1 MTNADTNPAALT
13 TQDDDQWLLDLLD
26 EVSAERE
33 IEEAKAL
40 TAAQTAAADALKAA
54 EAAIKAAADAMTA
67 AAAAAEQVAEMTG
80 DFNDEQAHWS
90 LEDTAATLNNLTA

>member
-1 MTNADTNPAALT
+1 
-13 TQDDDQWLLDLLD
+13 
-26 EVSAERE
+26 
-33 IEEAKAL
+33 
-40 TAAQTAAADALKAA
+40 
-54 EAAIKAAADAMTA
+54 MTA

>member
-1 MTNADTNPAALT
+1 MTNIDTNPAALT
-13 TQDDDQWLLDLLD
+13 TQDDDQWLLDALA
-26 EVSAERE
+26 EVSAEME

-54 EAAIKAAADAMTA
+54 EAALKAAADAMTA

-80 DFNDEQAHWS
+80 NISDEQAHWA
-90 LEDTAATLNNLTA
+90 LDGTAATLNTLTA